1 MLKTIFDAYNEAS
14 QRLEDFMFEKI
25 LPVVFR
31 VILFG
36 MRLTLLWAVYLMFTE
51 VL

>member
-1 MLKTIFDAYNEAS
+1 MLKTVFDIYNEAS

-31 VILFG
+31 VMLFG
-36 MRLTLLWAVYLMFTE
+36 MRLTLVYAAYLLFTM
-51 VL
+51 